1 MTILESE
8 STGEGTPQG
17 VVLALVSTD
26 LDSSKEQE
34 SQRILRM
41 YNLAS
46 LVSLAKWASTQKVG
60 DQRACTARVLV
71 AYLDRAGCQTTG
83 SARWPKGQR
92 VSWQEASPTTE
103 LHHEGFEES
112 CTRRRDRTTYVPLT
126 TP

>member
-26 LDSSKEQE
+26 LDSSKGQE

-71 AYLDRAGCQTTG
+71 AY
-83 SARWPKGQR
+83 
-92 VSWQEASPTTE
+92 
-103 LHHEGFEES
+103 
-112 CTRRRDRTTYVPLT
+112 
-126 TP
+126 